1 MGAELKIKI
10 SGDGSGW
17 AQALNTA
24 KQQAATFS
32 SGLAGKVQ
40 SGFANGILGVL
51 PGLQGKIAALFDPS
65 AILEKLSQLQ
75 DRAKQVK
82 LGSIRSQLS
91 TDEFQKIDKTLQ
103 SVGLD
108 ASTAVNAIKHI
119 ASAQDDVK
127 NGSLDGTKNT
137 AKLVHAYA
145 QLGVTLDDINNKTPQ
160 QLFKQIADSMKDVA
174 ESGKVTG
181 EQMGAIVD
189 IFGRGAM
196 EMLPV
201 WAKGFDSLAA
211 SLGNLDEDTI
221 KKLGEIAKLKSLA
234 GGIVET
240 AVTDTLTGQSSV
252 MNALANLPTALP
264 FQVASGA
271 MEWLKGLAGST
282 EEDPSMKPL
291 RERANKQ
298 AKAKGEKQAA
308 ELSEKQKSAKDK
320 TEADKEEEK
329 VAEQRRK
336 NLFAVS
342 SPEEKRKMLLEEI
355 AAEEKKIAD
364 FREAAEAGFYSQD
377 EARLLIAKQNL
388 EIDKQLGEL
397 AQIENRGGEQAQ
409 SKRAPSDADKFT
421 RMGIFNRDSA
431 TALVPSGKDAATRHY
446 QKTEQLLIAISTATN
461 RSASADERTASAI
474 A

>member
-65 AILEKLSQLQ
+65 AILAKLGELA

-108 ASTAVNAIKHI
+108 ASTAVNAIKRI

-127 NGSLDGTKNT
+127 NGALDGTKNT

-145 QLGVTLDDINNKTPQ
+145 QLGVTLDDLNSKTPQ
-160 QLFKQIADSMKDVA
+160 QLFQQIADSMKDVA
-174 ESGKVTG
+174 ASGKVTG
-181 EQMGAIVD
+181 EQMAAIVD
-189 IFGRGAM
+189 IFGKGGM

-201 WAKGFDSLAA
+201 WAKGFDTLAA

-221 KKLGEIAKLKSLA
+221 KKLGEIAKAKSLA
-234 GGIVET
+234 GAIVET
-240 AVTDTLTGQSSV
+240 AVTDTLTGQNPFI
-252 MNALANLPTALP
+252 NALVKTGSLFPIGLE
-264 FQVASGA
+264 G
-271 MEWLKGLAGST
+271 MKWLKDLSAST
-282 EEDPSMKPL
+282 EEDPSAKPL

-298 AKAKGEKQAA
+298 AKAKGEKQALVKEA
-308 ELSEKQKSAKDK
+308 ENL
-320 TEADKEEEK
+320 EAQD
-329 VAEQRRK
+329 AEQRRK
-336 NLFAVS
+336 NLLATMT
-342 SPEEKRKMLLEEI
+342 PEEKRAAILEEI
-355 AAEEKKIAD
+355 AQKEKMIAD
-364 FREAAEAGFYSQD
+364 FKAAAADGFYTKE
-377 EARLLIAKQNL
+377 EARVLIAKENL
-388 EIDKQLGEL
+388 EIDKKLAEIAKDKDKNEEKKAARSDMDKWSKLGVHQNATVL
-397 AQIENRGGEQAQ
+397 V
-409 SKRAPSDADKFT
+409 APS
-421 RMGIFNRDSA
+421 G
-431 TALVPSGKDAATRHY
+431 PDAATLYYRRMIEL
-446 QKTEQLLIAISTATN
+446 QQDLNRNVRDVRQFQLEQLFVW
-461 RSASADERTASAI
+461 R
-474 A
+474 

>member
-211 SLGNLDEDTI
+211 SLGNLDEDKI
-221 KKLGEIAKLKSLA
+221 G
-234 GGIVET
+234 
-240 AVTDTLTGQSSV
+240 
-252 MNALANLPTALP
+252 
-264 FQVASGA
+264 
-271 MEWLKGLAGST
+271 
-282 EEDPSMKPL
+282 
-291 RERANKQ
+291 RAH
-298 AKAKGEKQAA
+298 
-308 ELSEKQKSAKDK
+308 
-320 TEADKEEEK
+320 
-329 VAEQRRK
+329 V
-336 NLFAVS
+336 
-342 SPEEKRKMLLEEI
+342 
-355 AAEEKKIAD
+355 
-364 FREAAEAGFYSQD
+364 
-377 EARLLIAKQNL
+377 
-388 EIDKQLGEL
+388 
-397 AQIENRGGEQAQ
+397 
-409 SKRAPSDADKFT
+409 
-421 RMGIFNRDSA
+421 
-431 TALVPSGKDAATRHY
+431 
-446 QKTEQLLIAISTATN
+446 
-461 RSASADERTASAI
+461 
-474 A
+474 

>member
-24 KQQAATFS
+24 KEQAATFS

-40 SGFANGILGVL
+40 SGFANGLLNIL
-51 PGLQGKIAALFDPS
+51 PGLQGKLAALFDPS
-65 AILEKLSQLQ
+65 AIFAKLGELA

-91 TDEFQKIDKTLQ
+91 TDEFQQIDKTLQ

-108 ASTAVNAIKHI
+108 ASTAVNAIKRI

-127 NGSLDGTKNT
+127 NGALDGTKNT

-145 QLGVTLDDINNKTPQ
+145 QLGVTLDDLNSKTPQ

-174 ESGKVTG
+174 ASGKVTS

-189 IFGRGAM
+189 IFGKGGM

-201 WAKGFDSLAA
+201 WAKGFDTLAA
-211 SLGNLDEDTI
+211 SLGNIDEETL
-221 KKLGEIAKLKSLA
+221 KKLAEFAKLKALA
-234 GGIVET
+234 GGIVST
-240 AVTDTLTGQSSV
+240 AITDTLAAGVKTASKNDPLLGWLQS
-252 MNALANLPTALP
+252 LAA
-264 FQVASGA
+264 
-271 MEWLKGLAGST
+271 ST
-282 EEDPSMKPL
+282 EEDPSIKPL
-291 RERANKQ
+291 RERAKKQ

-308 ELSEKQKSAKDK
+308 ELSEKQKAAKDK

-377 EARLLIAKQNL
+377 EARLLIAKENL

-461 RSASADERTASAI
+461 RSASADERTATAI